1 MTSTV
6 ELGEMK
12 ASLEKALSVA
22 VTETIKAKP
31 SNPTL
36 YLAHRLI
43 QAAQLPPVEPPPQQP
58 IEEAPKSAI
67 AAPAGGRTLKKRTSK
82 AWAPRQ
88 SLAQDCK
95 TNLEHNS
102 KLDIYSQPATIRNS
116 SIICT
121 IGPKVESV
129 EKLTMLRE
137 AGMNIMRLN
146 FSHGSHE
153 EHAVRIAN
161 VRESLTT
168 SPLDG
173 QLCAVALDTKGPEI
187 RSGINKVEDTLMTAG
202 DTVTVTTDASKR
214 EMQDKD
220 LLYMD
225 YANLPKV
232 IEVGQKIF
240 IDDGLLQLEVK
251 AKDVAKGELT
261 CLIINTVMMG
271 SRKGCNLPNVD
282 VDLPAL
288 SEKDQADLK
297 FAVDQGCDMIFASFI
312 RKASDVHDVRACLV
326 GADPIVGKQI
336 RIISKI
342 ENHEGVRN
350 FDAILEATDGV
361 MVARGD
367 LGIEIPAEKVFIA
380 QKAMIAKCNLV
391 GKPVICATQMLES
404 MTGNPRPTRAEV
416 SDVAN
421 AILDGAD
428 CVMLSGE
435 TAKGKYP
442 QEAVKMMHAVCV
454 EAESALFVRQV
465 SSDLTQSIKPPLDP
479 SEAVAMAVVE
489 AASQR
494 EAVLI
499 FTLTSSGSSA
509 RLISKYRP
517 RCPIVAITNNASAG
531 AACNLHRGVM
541 PYLCPLPREDGEGE
555 ANADWIEQWLQ
566 WAIAKKKAENM
577 ICEGDVVVLAH
588 GWKSGGHTTNTVRVL
603 AVP

>member
-12 ASLEKALSVA
+12 AALEKALSVA

-31 SNPTL
+31 SNPVL

-43 QAAQLPPVEPPPQQP
+43 QAAQLPPVEPPKQMP
-58 IEEAPKSAI
+58 IEPEPTPSL
-67 AAPAGGRTLKKRTSK
+67 AAPGDRPKPKRRTSK

-88 SLAQDCK
+88 QLAQDCS

-102 KLDIYSQPATIRNS
+102 KLDIYSMPSIIRNS

-137 AGMNIMRLN
+137 SGMNIMRLN

-161 VRESLTT
+161 VRESIVKN
-168 SPLDG
+168 PLDG
-173 QLCAVALDTKGPEI
+173 QLCAIALDTKGPEI
-187 RSGINKVEDTLMTAG
+187 RTGINKAEDTLMTAG
-202 DTVTVTTDASKR
+202 ETVTVTTDASKR

-225 YANLPKV
+225 YVNLPKV

-240 IDDGLLQLEVK
+240 VDDGLLQLEVK

-261 CLIINTVMMG
+261 CLIVNTATIG

-288 SEKDQADLK
+288 SEKDKSDLR
-297 FAVDQGCDMIFASFI
+297 FGVQQGVDMVFASFI
-312 RKASDVHDVRACLV
+312 RKASDVQDVRACLV
-326 GADPIVGKQI
+326 AADAVVGKQI

-342 ENHEGVRN
+342 ENHEGMRN
-350 FDAILEATDGV
+350 FDGILAETDGV

-367 LGIEIPAEKVFIA
+367 LGIEIPAEKVFLA
-380 QKAMIAKCNLV
+380 QKSMIAKCNLV

-435 TAKGKYP
+435 TAKGAYP

-454 EAESALFVRQV
+454 EAESALFARQV
-465 SSDLTQSIKPPLDP
+465 MGDLTFAIKPPLDP
-479 SEAVAMAVVE
+479 SEAVAKAAVE

-499 FTLTSSGSSA
+499 FTLTSSGSAA

-517 RCPIVAITNNASAG
+517 RCPIIAITNNASAG
-531 AACNLHRGVM
+531 ASCNLNRGVM
-541 PYLCPLPREDGEGE
+541 PYLCPLPREDADGE
-555 ANADWIEQWLQ
+555 ANAGWIEQWLQ

-588 GWKSGGHTTNTVRVL
+588 GWKTGQQSLTTYRIITIE
-603 AVP
+603 

>member
-12 ASLEKALSVA
+12 AALEKALSVA

-31 SNPTL
+31 SNPVL

-43 QAAQLPPVEPPPQQP
+43 QAAQLPPVEPPKQMP
-58 IEEAPKSAI
+58 IEPEPKPAL
-67 AAPAGGRTLKKRTSK
+67 AAPGDRPKPKRRTSK

-88 SLAQDCK
+88 QLAQDCS

-102 KLDIYSQPATIRNS
+102 KLDIYSMPSIIRNS

-137 AGMNIMRLN
+137 SGMNIMRLN

-161 VRESLTT
+161 VRESITKN
-168 SPLDG
+168 PLDG
-173 QLCAVALDTKGPEI
+173 QLCAIALDTKGPEI
-187 RSGINKVEDTLMTAG
+187 RTGINKAEDTLMTAG
-202 DTVTVTTDASKR
+202 ETVTVTTDASKR

-225 YANLPKV
+225 YVNLPKV

-240 IDDGLLQLEVK
+240 VDDGLLQLEVK

-261 CLIINTVMMG
+261 CLIVNTATIG

-288 SEKDQADLK
+288 SEKDKSDLR
-297 FAVDQGCDMIFASFI
+297 FGVQQGVDMVFASFI
-312 RKASDVHDVRACLV
+312 RKASDVQDVRACLV
-326 GADPIVGKQI
+326 AADAVVGKQI

-350 FDAILEATDGV
+350 FDGILAETDGV

-367 LGIEIPAEKVFIA
+367 LGIEIPAEKVFLA
-380 QKAMIAKCNLV
+380 QKSMIAKCNLV

-454 EAESALFVRQV
+454 EAESALFARQV
-465 SSDLTQSIKPPLDP
+465 MGDLTFAIKPPLDP
-479 SEAVAMAVVE
+479 SEAVAKAAVE

-499 FTLTSSGSSA
+499 FTLTSSGSAA

-517 RCPIVAITNNASAG
+517 RCPIIAITNNASAG
-531 AACNLHRGVM
+531 ASCNLNRGVM
-541 PYLCPLPREDGEGE
+541 PYLCPLPREDADGE
-555 ANADWIEQWLQ
+555 ANAGWIEQWLQ

-577 ICEGDVVVLAH
+577 ICEGDTVVLAH
-588 GWKSGGHTTNTVRVL
+588 GWKTGQQSLTTYRIITIE
-603 AVP
+603 

>member
-1 MTSTV
+1 
-6 ELGEMK
+6 MK
-12 ASLEKALSVA
+12 AALEKALGVA
-22 VTETIKAKP
+22 VTNTIKAKP

-36 YLAHRLI
+36 YLAHQLI
-43 QAAQLPPVEPPPQQP
+43 QAAQLPPVEPPKQQP
-58 IEEAPKSAI
+58 VEPAPKPAL
-67 AAPAGGRTLKKRTSK
+67 APPGDRPRPKRRTSK

-88 SLAQDCK
+88 QLAQDCN

-102 KLDIYSQPATIRNS
+102 KLDIYSQPALIRNS

-121 IGPKVESV
+121 IGPKVESP

-146 FSHGSHE
+146 FSHGSHD

-161 VRESLTT
+161 LRESVTT
-168 SPLDG
+168 NPLDG
-173 QLCAVALDTKGPEI
+173 QLCAIALDTKGPEI
-187 RSGINKVEDTLMTAG
+187 RTGINKAEDTLMTAG
-202 DTVTVTTDASKR
+202 DTVTVTTDIAKR

-225 YANLPKV
+225 YVNLPKV

-240 IDDGLLQLEVK
+240 VDDGLLQLEVK
-251 AKDVAKGELT
+251 SKDVDKGELT
-261 CLIINTVMMG
+261 CLVINTATLG

-288 SEKDQADLK
+288 SEKDKGDLR
-297 FAVDQGCDMIFASFI
+297 FGVEQGVDMVFASFI
-312 RKASDVHDVRACLV
+312 RKASDVQDVRACLV
-326 GADPIVGKQI
+326 AADPVVGKQI

-350 FDAILEATDGV
+350 FDAILAETDGV

-367 LGIEIPAEKVFIA
+367 LGIEIPAEKVFLA
-380 QKAMIAKCNLV
+380 QKSMIAKCNLV

-404 MTGNPRPTRAEV
+404 MTSNPRPTRAEV

-454 EAESALFVRQV
+454 EAESALFARQV
-465 SSDLTQSIKPPLDP
+465 MGDLTFAIKPPLDP
-479 SEAVAMAVVE
+479 SEAVAKAAVE

-499 FTLTSSGSSA
+499 FTLTSSGSAA

-531 AACNLHRGVM
+531 ASCNLNRGVM
-541 PYLCPLPREDGEGE
+541 PYLCPLPREDAEGE
-555 ANADWIEQWLQ
+555 ANAGWIESWLQ

-588 GWKSGGHTTNTVRVL
+588 GWKTGQQSLTTYRIITIE
-603 AVP
+603 